1 MKPDETT
8 LPDAAFE
15 PRLLKAAN
23 AVANLPRIPV
33 PAGLAARTLARIDAA
48 LPLTPRRRAW
58 ILRPITNPFA
68 RCAAAAAILLLLAPL
83 SDLEFARN
91 MGAKIES
98 DLVGQRVVDRMEN
111 IMDDVLPRGTAS
123 GYSQFE
129 LDAFNNVQSTNK
141 RALKIQVRTAKPNH
155 GA

>member
-1 MKPDETT
+1 MKIEDD
-8 LPDAAFE
+8 LAVN
-15 PRLLKAAN
+15 PRLLEAGD
-23 AVANLPRIPV
+23 AVARLPRIPA
-33 PAGLAARTLARIDAA
+33 PPGLAARTLARINTAM
-48 LPLTPRRRAW
+48 LLTPRKRAW

-91 MGAKIES
+91 MGSKIES
-98 DLVGQRVVDRMEN
+98 DLVGQRVVDHVED
-111 IMDDVLPRGTAS
+111 IMDDVLPRSAAS

-141 RALKIQVRTAKPNH
+141 SALRIQVRSIKTNP
-155 GA
+155 GV